1 MTKQEFLLEMDELVE
16 EAAGTLNGSEDLR
29 DLEGWSSLTV
39 MGFIA
44 MVDEK
49 FGMSVQPNRIAEAE
63 TVDDLAAL
71 LGDKI
76 TA

>member
-16 EAAGTLNGSEDLR
+16 EAAGTLNGPEDLR